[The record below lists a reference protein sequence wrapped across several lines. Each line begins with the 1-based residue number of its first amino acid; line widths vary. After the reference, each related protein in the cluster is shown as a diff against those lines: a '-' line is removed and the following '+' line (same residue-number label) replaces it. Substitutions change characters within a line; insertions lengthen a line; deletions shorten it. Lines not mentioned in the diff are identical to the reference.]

1 MNRWNPLLELPR
13 LRKLSYAASIM
24 IIDRNQQR
32 LCTYVL
38 TLLKNSRFKC
48 KINTKTTLSAT
59 LMLYS
64 RLNIVY
70 RGKWQKDTTIFLFT
84 R

>member
-48 KINTKTTLSAT
+48 KINTKTFVGNFDVIFQVKHRLS
-59 LMLYS
+59 
-64 RLNIVY
+64 R
-70 RGKWQKDTTIFLFT
+70 
-84 R
+84 

>member
-32 LCTYVL
+32 LCIYVL

-48 KINTKTTLSAT
+48 KINTKTFVGNFDVIFQVKHRLS
-59 LMLYS
+59 
-64 RLNIVY
+64 R
-70 RGKWQKDTTIFLFT
+70 
-84 R
+84 